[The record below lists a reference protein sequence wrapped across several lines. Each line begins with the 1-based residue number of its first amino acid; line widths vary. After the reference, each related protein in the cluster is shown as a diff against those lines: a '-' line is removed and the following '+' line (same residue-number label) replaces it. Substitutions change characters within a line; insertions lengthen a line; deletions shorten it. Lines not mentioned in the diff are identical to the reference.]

1 MKVLTEVSQQKVIN
15 LLTNLMTASYQRFKA
30 TREEALLQMEIGIG
44 EGLGFSTAIVIIN
57 NAVGEDGIF
66 TEKHLDHIRCVA
78 DCEERKIKRLEDAD
92 DYTRIFWRHEA
103 AALMTAYTLIQSHM
117 TEEES

>member
-15 LLTNLMTASYQRFKA
+15 LLTNLMAASYQRFKA

-44 EGLGFSTAIVIIN
+44 EGFSSAIVIIN
-57 NAVGEDGIF
+57 NAVEDDGRF
-66 TEKHLDHIRCVA
+66 TEEHLDRIRSVA
-78 DCEERKIKRLEDAD
+78 DFEESKIKRVEDAD
-92 DYTRIFWRHEA
+92 VITRAFWRHEV

-117 TEEES
+117 TEEA

>member
-15 LLTNLMTASYQRFKA
+15 LLTNLMAASYQRFKA

-44 EGLGFSTAIVIIN
+44 EGFSSAIVIIN
-57 NAVGEDGIF
+57 NAVEEDGIF
-66 TEKHLDHIRCVA
+66 TEKHLDQIRRAA
-78 DCEERKIKRLEDAD
+78 DCEERKIIRFEDAD

-117 TEEES
+117 TEEEP

>member
-1 MKVLTEVSQQKVIN
+1 MKVLTEVSQQEVIN
-15 LLTNLMTASYQRFKA
+15 LLTNLMAASYQRFKA

-44 EGLGFSTAIVIIN
+44 EGFSSAIVIIN
-57 NAVGEDGIF
+57 NAVEEDGIF

-78 DCEERKIKRLEDAD
+78 DCEERKIKRFEDAD

>member
-15 LLTNLMTASYQRFKA
+15 LLTNLMAASYQRFKA

-44 EGLGFSTAIVIIN
+44 EGFSSAIVIIN
-57 NAVGEDGIF
+57 NAVEEDGIF

-78 DCEERKIKRLEDAD
+78 DCEERKIKRVEDAD
-92 DYTRIFWRHEA
+92 DNTRVFWRHEVA
-103 AALMTAYTLIQSHM
+103 TFMTAYTLIEGYM
-117 TEEES
+117 TEEEP